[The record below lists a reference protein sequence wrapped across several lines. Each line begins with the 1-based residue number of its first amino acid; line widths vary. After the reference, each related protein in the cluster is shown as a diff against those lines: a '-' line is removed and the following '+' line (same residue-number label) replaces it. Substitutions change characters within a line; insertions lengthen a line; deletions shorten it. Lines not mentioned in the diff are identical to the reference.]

1 MKIIMSGRLL
11 FRNLLVVGMT
21 TLKHSNIIKQR
32 ATTDKDNDVR
42 STAVQE
48 LARGWH
54 DDPET
59 LNIIKQLA
67 TTDEDSMMSGVLQFR
82 NLLVD
87 GMTTLKHSI
96 L

>member
-1 MKIIMSGRLL
+1 MKIGMSG
-11 FRNLLVVGMT
+11 V
-21 TLKHSNIIKQR
+21 
-32 ATTDKDNDVR
+32 A
-42 STAVQE
+42 AVQE

-59 LNIIKQLA
+59 LNIIKQRA
-67 TTDEDSMMSGVLQFR
+67 TTDEDSGMSGVLQFR
-82 NLLVD
+82 NLPVV